1 MTTTTIEFRPDP
13 FACPPLAHATSAPLS
28 TGHSLHVRSLKRL
41 DEVELARC
49 GASDYLSF
57 KVTAA
62 EARAIAAELL
72 AAATAA
78 DLAKEVQHG

>member
-1 MTTTTIEFRPDP
+1 MADVVVFRPDP
-13 FACPPLAHATSAPLS
+13 HAGSSFAHATSTVLD
-28 TGHSLHVRSLKRL
+28 TGHGLYVRGHSRL
-41 DEVELARC
+41 DKVELSRC
-49 GASDYLSF
+49 STSDYLSF

-78 DLAKEVQHG
+78 DLAKEVSHG